1 MMFSGNVSHCF
12 WVMDVLK
19 SMENNSSFSFI
30 KSMLSSDT
38 IQSTIWYYLISIVI
52 KEMKEQVE
60 ETQKVEDVTVFK
72 DYLELI
78 VC

>member
-1 MMFSGNVSHCF
+1 
-12 WVMDVLK
+12 
-19 SMENNSSFSFI
+19 
-30 KSMLSSDT
+30 MLSSDT